1 MLGLVLVGYFM
12 TIVGQTILESER
24 RMRSKHQKRVTT
36 ALTKMAEQR
45 FHSFDKFRSFFR
57 SGSPFP
63 FSFISVRSIR
73 KSQSPSLLGHDIE
86 NPVHHS
92 VEQSPVS
99 EDSLSIAAAYNISFD
114 YEMMVPSLS
123 FL

>member
-36 ALTKMAEQR
+36 ALTKMAQEK

-57 SGSPFP
+57 SILVS
-63 FSFISVRSIR
+63 SSSDHRDMQHTQISISV
-73 KSQSPSLLGHDIE
+73 SPQ
-86 NPVHHS
+86 PR
-92 VEQSPVS
+92 
-99 EDSLSIAAAYNISFD
+99 Y
-114 YEMMVPSLS
+114 
-123 FL
+123 